1 MTVPA
6 ALPVPAAPMIG
17 PGGVVTHTW
26 RYFFQQVLT
35 RAGGASGNDFGAPA
49 SVSLTSSPFVFTA
62 PSGGA
67 LFLSGGGISALT
79 IARGGV
85 GFPTGSFYG
94 AFPMAQGDTMTIRYV
109 RAPAAVFIP
118 G

>member
-6 ALPVPAAPMIG
+6 ALPVPAAPMVG
-17 PGGVVTHTW
+17 PAGVATHVW

-35 RAGGASGNDFGAPA
+35 RTGGASGNDFGPPS
-49 SVSLTSSPFVFTA
+49 SVTLTTSPFVFTA
-62 PSGGA
+62 PAAGT
-67 LFLSGGGISALT
+67 LFLSGGGIVALT

-94 AFPMAQGDTMTIRYV
+94 AFPMAQGDTTTIRYV
-109 RAPAAVFIP
+109 RAPAAVFFP